1 MTIHVCVLVL
11 SVLLGACLL
20 VVRLRGWL
28 GTTKTHP
35 TLEELGDSTKN
46 TSWY

>member
-1 MTIHVCVLVL
+1 MYVCGSV

-20 VVRLRGWL
+20 VVHLRGWL

-35 TLEELGDSTKN
+35 TSEELGPTMVN
-46 TSWY
+46 GC